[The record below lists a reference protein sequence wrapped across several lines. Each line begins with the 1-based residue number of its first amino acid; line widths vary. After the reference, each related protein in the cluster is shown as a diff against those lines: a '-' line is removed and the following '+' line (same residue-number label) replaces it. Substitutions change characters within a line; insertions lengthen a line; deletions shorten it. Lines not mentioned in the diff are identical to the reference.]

1 MAFNSL
7 EYLGF
12 LLGSVGVYYV
22 LPGFLRKYILLLV
35 SLSFYLYF
43 SLPFTGLLLL
53 SATSTFLLAQK
64 IHEFKE
70 EESSQ
75 LKYLYIGVTLLT
87 LILVFF
93 KYFQLLNRVAIDLFF
108 SVDNKPLPLFSSIIA
123 PLGISYYTFKL
134 ISYIVD
140 CYWEKIE
147 AEKDFINFLLYVS
160 FFPQI
165 VSGPIQRAENFLS
178 QIKENNPILITNSLE
193 IGFKLILW
201 GLFKKLVI
209 ADRIGI
215 FVDQIYKSPET
226 FPGNYVLLAGY
237 FYTIQLYTDFSG
249 ITDIAIGS
257 ASLFGIKTPQN
268 FRFPFYASNI
278 QEFWSRWH
286 ITLSN
291 WLRDYIFT
299 PLRMN
304 FRTLGSIGM
313 ILSIGINMI
322 LIGTWH
328 GANYTFIVFGMIHA
342 IYMVTS
348 YYTLE
353 FRNSIYKKLRFPEFL
368 RKLIGAILLFQFIS
382 FSMIFIRAENIDKAV
397 LFLKSLF
404 SNSNLGVE
412 HILIPLYLKSAFL
425 MIILF
430 LLIERISQK
439 VFFYSWMYEDKADN
453 IENSQTQSMT
463 HTITKYIFFA
473 FLITMIIA
481 GGVFDGSTFIYNQF

>member
-7 EYLGF
+7 EYLVF
-12 LLGSVGVYYV
+12 LAGSVGVYYV
-22 LPGFLRKYILLLV
+22 LPVFLRKYLLLLL
-35 SLSFYLYF
+35 SLSFYLYY

-53 SATSTFLLAQK
+53 SATSTFLLAKK
-64 IHEFKE
+64 INEFKDD
-70 EESSQ
+70 ESSQ
-75 LKYLYIGVTLLT
+75 VKYLYLGVSLVT

-93 KYFQLLNRVAIDLFF
+93 KYFQLLNHIAIDLFF
-108 SVDNKPLPLFSSIIA
+108 SADNKIMPLFSTIIA
-123 PLGISYYTFKL
+123 PIGISYYTFKL

-147 AEKDFINFLLYVS
+147 VEKDYVDFLLYVS

-165 VSGPIQRAENFLS
+165 VSGPIQRAGSFLS
-178 QIKENNPILITNSLE
+178 QIKENNPIVIASSLE

-209 ADRIGI
+209 ADRIGM
-215 FVDQIYKSPET
+215 FVDQIYKSPEI

-237 FYTIQLYTDFSG
+237 FYTIQLYADFSG

-257 ASLFGIKTPQN
+257 GSLFGLKTPQN

-286 ITLSN
+286 ITLTK
-291 WLRDYIFT
+291 WLGDYIFT
-299 PLRMN
+299 PLRMR
-304 FRTLGSIGM
+304 FRSLGNIGM
-313 ILSIGINMI
+313 VLSIAINMI

-328 GANYTFIVFGMIHA
+328 GANYTFIVFGIIHA

-353 FRNSIYKKLRFPEFL
+353 FRNSIYKKLKFPEFL
-368 RKLIGAILLFQFIS
+368 RKLIGAVLLFHFIS

-404 SNSNLGVE
+404 SNNSLDVG
-412 HILIPLYLKSAFL
+412 HILIPLYLKSAVL
-425 MIILF
+425 MIIFF

-439 VFFYSWMYEDKADN
+439 VFLYNWMYEDNADN
-453 IENSQTQSMT
+453 IENLLTPSIAQ
-463 HTITKYIFFA
+463 IIVRYIFFA

>member
-160 FFPQI
+160 
-165 VSGPIQRAENFLS
+165 
-178 QIKENNPILITNSLE
+178 
-193 IGFKLILW
+193 
-201 GLFKKLVI
+201 
-209 ADRIGI
+209 
-215 FVDQIYKSPET
+215 
-226 FPGNYVLLAGY
+226 
-237 FYTIQLYTDFSG
+237 
-249 ITDIAIGS
+249 
-257 ASLFGIKTPQN
+257 
-268 FRFPFYASNI
+268 
-278 QEFWSRWH
+278 
-286 ITLSN
+286 
-291 WLRDYIFT
+291 
-299 PLRMN
+299 
-304 FRTLGSIGM
+304 
-313 ILSIGINMI
+313 
-322 LIGTWH
+322 
-328 GANYTFIVFGMIHA
+328 
-342 IYMVTS
+342 
-348 YYTLE
+348 
-353 FRNSIYKKLRFPEFL
+353 
-368 RKLIGAILLFQFIS
+368 
-382 FSMIFIRAENIDKAV
+382 
-397 LFLKSLF
+397 LK
-404 SNSNLGVE
+404 V
-412 HILIPLYLKSAFL
+412 
-425 MIILF
+425 
-430 LLIERISQK
+430 
-439 VFFYSWMYEDKADN
+439 
-453 IENSQTQSMT
+453 
-463 HTITKYIFFA
+463 
-473 FLITMIIA
+473 
-481 GGVFDGSTFIYNQF
+481 

>member
-75 LKYLYIGVTLLT
+75 VKYLYIGLTLLT

-147 AEKDFINFLLYVS
+147 VEKDFINFLLYVS

-165 VSGPIQRAENFLS
+165 LSGPIQRAGSFLS
-178 QIKENNPILITNSLE
+178 QIKENNPILIANSLE

-209 ADRIGI
+209 ADRIGM

-286 ITLSN
+286 ITLTN

-304 FRTLGSIGM
+304 FRSLGNIGM
-313 ILSIGINMI
+313 VLSIGINMI

-382 FSMIFIRAENIDKAV
+382 FSMIFIRAENIEKAV

-439 VFFYSWMYEDKADN
+439 VFLYSWMYEDVADN
-453 IENSQTQSMT
+453 IENSQTPSM
-463 HTITKYIFFA
+463 
-473 FLITMIIA
+473 
-481 GGVFDGSTFIYNQF
+481 NQT